1 MMMNKEDDTGEQQ
14 RSGQDQEMV
23 MIQDCSGDGGGDLEL
38 NIRIKTMDSNEY
50 KMQIQQKGSV
60 TELKRLIEKVS
71 GGEEE
76 VLMKGF
82 RD

>member
-1 MMMNKEDDTGEQQ
+1 
-14 RSGQDQEMV
+14 